1 VGVNK
6 VNKETETCFSNGLT
20 DKEIG
25 REQAD
30 GQKDRQK
37 DRQKD
42 NQTDR
47 HKEQPTACHLL
58 EQSVTV
64 TIPLL
69 SEVAILKAE

>member
-1 VGVNK
+1 MGVTK
-6 VNKETETCFSNGLT
+6 VNKETDTCFSNRWT

-30 GQKDRQK
+30 RQK
-37 DRQKD
+37 DRQKERQKES
-42 NQTDR
+42 QTDR
-47 HKEQPTACHLL
+47 YKEQPTDCHLS

-69 SEVAILKAE
+69 SEVTILKAE